1 VTAEPAGCDEFV
13 GIYDADSTLWG
24 EVSYWLGA
32 RLGTRHCSLCEV
44 THGMFRRKS
53 EWDQCAASLPA
64 PFAAYHRNDAPPDA
78 LEAASGSF
86 PVVVGRSG
94 SVHRVVLTGNQIAS
108 CNGSPE
114 ALASLLRAADPR
126 R

>member
-1 VTAEPAGCDEFV
+1 MTAEPAGCDEFV

-53 EWDQCAASLPA
+53 EWDRCAASLPA
-64 PFAAYHRNDAPPDA
+64 PFAAYHRNDAPPAA

-94 SVHRVVLTGNQIAS
+94 SVHRVVLTGDQIAS

-114 ALASLLRAADPR
+114 ALVSLLRAADPR